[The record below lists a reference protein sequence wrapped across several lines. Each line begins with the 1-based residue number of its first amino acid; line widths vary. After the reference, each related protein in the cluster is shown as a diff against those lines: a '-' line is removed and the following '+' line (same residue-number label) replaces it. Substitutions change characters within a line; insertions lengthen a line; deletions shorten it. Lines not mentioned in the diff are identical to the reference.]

1 MLDLFAG
8 CRVSSKPLAQ
18 KIVESSEQV
27 VRGQPNP
34 LNLSIVT
41 QFYPPDYAAT
51 GQFIQ
56 ELAHQ
61 FSRLGLHVQ
70 IFTGQPGYAFDRD
83 CATPPAIEQF
93 DRLLVRR
100 SRLTQIWAKR
110 VRGKALNGL
119 LFCLR
124 AGFQLLQSCWR
135 GDVLLLTTA
144 PPFLPML
151 GYLANLCFGIPYVC
165 LLYDLYPDVTVELK
179 VVSDRHWIVKL
190 WDALNRKVWQNAMGI
205 IVLSSTMKARVVAK
219 CPEVEERVSVIHS
232 WADPARIQPIPK
244 AENWFARKYQLTDR
258 FTVLYSG
265 NLGRCHE
272 IETML
277 GAIEALKNEPVQF
290 VFIGDGANRK
300 TLIAKVKALGLKNCL
315 FLPYQDK
322 EVLPFSL
329 TAADLSLVSIAP
341 GLEGVV
347 APSKLYGMLAA
358 GRPIAAICEPQSYLR
373 PLVAEAQCGAAF
385 EHGDSAGLAEFI
397 RTLVANPQQAEAMGR
412 DGRRYLKR
420 HFTPERIAEQYVQV
434 LEAFAP
440 TEALESEPRSS
451 ALTLKSTLGDRSTLL
466 KNWLLDRLRKSP
478 TPILETVRLPLGQLL
493 KQAGLVSEAQVRTV
507 LEIQRTTQNSLR
519 FGEILVK
526 QGLLEPE
533 TIDFFAQHSQTQ
545 QNKVQQHPL
554 GYYLKSAKLLDDR
567 QIKAIL
573 DEQHQTHLR
582 FGEVA
587 VNRGWVK
594 QETIDF
600 VLQLLANPCTH
611 KSSLRPLGSL

>member
-1 MLDLFAG
+1 MLDLFSG
-8 CRVSSKPLAQ
+8 CQFSIKPFA
-18 KIVESSEQV
+18 KTIAEPSEQV
-27 VRGQPNP
+27 VQGPPNP

-61 FSRLGLHVQ
+61 FSRLGLQVQ
-70 IFTGQPGYAFDRD
+70 IFTGQPGYAFDRE
-83 CATPPAIEQF
+83 CANAPAVERS

-144 PPFLPML
+144 PPFLPIL
-151 GYLANLCFGIPYVC
+151 GYLANLCFGTPYVC

-179 VVSDRHWIVKL
+179 VVSKQHWIVKL
-190 WDALNRKVWQNAMGI
+190 WDALNRKVWQNATGI

-232 WADPARIQPIPK
+232 WADPDWIRPMPK
-244 AENWFARKYQLTDR
+244 SDNWFARKYQLAHR

-277 GAIEALKNEPVQF
+277 GAIEALKNEPMQF

-300 TLIAKVKALGLKNCL
+300 LLATKVKALGLNNCL

-358 GRPIAAICEPQSYLR
+358 GRPIAAICESQSYLR
-373 PLVAEAQCGAAF
+373 PLIADAKCGETF
-385 EHGDSAGLAEFI
+385 EHGDSVGLAEFI
-397 RTLVANPQQAEAMGR
+397 RTLAANPKQAETMGR

-420 HFTPERIAEQYVQV
+420 HFTPERIAQQYVQV
-434 LEAFAP
+434 LQAFAP
-440 TEALESEPRSS
+440 IDTLEIEPRSTES
-451 ALTLKSTLGDRSTLL
+451 NLEQKQGDRRTFLTS
-466 KNWLLDRLRKSP
+466 WLSRRFRQSP
-478 TPILETVRLPLGQLL
+478 PAYPLLETVRLPLGQLL
-493 KQAGLVSEAQVRTV
+493 KQAGLLSDTQVQTV
-507 LEIQRTTQNSLR
+507 LEIQRTTQHSLR
-519 FGEILVK
+519 FGDILVQ
-526 QGLLEPE
+526 QGLLKPE
-533 TIDFFAQHSQTQ
+533 TIDFIAEYSQ
-545 QNKVQQHPL
+545 NPVKKDRQHPL

-587 VNRGWVK
+587 VRFGWVK

-600 VLQLLANPCTH
+600 VL
-611 KSSLRPLGSL
+611 SI